1 MSAELKQKK
10 KLTPE
15 EYLELE
21 EKAEYKS
28 EYWDGV
34 MVPLH
39 GDPPEL
45 VGASESHNL
54 IALNIAVQFRLK
66 LNERCRT
73 YVNDMKVWV
82 ESWKRFFYPDVVIV
96 CGERKFYNNKRT
108 AIENPILLV
117 EILSNSTEAKDRGE
131 KFRAYRTLNMF
142 QEYLLVSQD
151 KAVIEQ
157 FVKQDDG
164 SWKLWATIGLE
175 STITLFSVGIEL
187 KFSDI
192 YESVEFEA
200 ED

>member
-1 MSAELKQKK
+1 
-10 KLTPE
+10 
-15 EYLELE
+15 
-21 EKAEYKS
+21 
-28 EYWDGV
+28 
-34 MVPLH
+34 
-39 GDPPEL
+39 
-45 VGASESHNL
+45 
-54 IALNIAVQFRLK
+54 
-66 LNERCRT
+66 
-73 YVNDMKVWV
+73 MKVWV

-117 EILSNSTEAKDRGE
+117 EVLSNSTEAKDRGE

>member
-34 MVPLH
+34 MVPLY

-82 ESWKRFFYPDVVIV
+82 ESWKRFF
-96 CGERKFYNNKRT
+96 
-108 AIENPILLV
+108 
-117 EILSNSTEAKDRGE
+117 
-131 KFRAYRTLNMF
+131 
-142 QEYLLVSQD
+142 
-151 KAVIEQ
+151 
-157 FVKQDDG
+157 
-164 SWKLWATIGLE
+164 
-175 STITLFSVGIEL
+175 
-187 KFSDI
+187 
-192 YESVEFEA
+192 
-200 ED
+200 

>member
-45 VGASESHNL
+45 VGASENHNL

-117 EILSNSTEAKDRGE
+117 EVLLNSTEAKDRGE